1 MVFFGANDG
10 MLHAVLDQTDPD
22 IAVSGNETHYGTEAW
37 SFIPP
42 NQLIRLKYM
51 IEGSSHME
59 YVDSSPKI
67 YFHDVDKDNLVD
79 SIDGDKVILVC
90 GERRGGSSYFALD
103 VTVPNAPKYMYR
115 IGSGNDNTI
124 ISYNARTLDF
134 GAYNWV
140 GDLTTTV
147 YDSWMGGDMAT
158 APFVWGQIVS
168 LITTG
173 AQSGILELAN
183 IRRHAG
189 GAFEDGETLTLWDG
203 AGGWLDNAA
212 VVVGDEPLL
221 PDVIIP
227 ELGESWAEPQFGLV
241 KTTDS
246 DTDGTAVFFIG
257 GGYSENNTEGK
268 AVVAVNV
275 FTGAVVRKFTD
286 VNSYTTDTAH
296 TTDTNIYYSVPS
308 SVKVIDEDH
317 NGFID
322 KVYVGDLGGQL
333 WRIGQVTVDSDG
345 ITALSFPDC
354 DENINNWTGQLLFT
368 APTYVVD
375 SVTYRRKFYFA
386 PSVTLEHD
394 YDLVFIGTGDREAA
408 CDTTTGADRIYA
420 VKDAH
425 GSTTFT
431 EADLVDVTDPSA
443 AVPNLD
449 LTSGDVDINGQSDQ
463 GWYIRL
469 VDQSATA
476 VGEKVLAKST
486 IFYKTLYITTF
497 TPNNHPCLPG
507 GEGKVYAVD
516 YKTGAAV
523 LFLGSDID
531 GDGDADL
538 TRNLSIGG
546 GIPSKPV
553 MVVSKTS
560 RKLLISIGSTTPE
573 ATSEVLDAGVISI
586 DPLVPTKNFFLL
598 WWRQL
603 FS

>member
-1 MVFFGANDG
+1 
-10 MLHAVLDQTDPD
+10 
-22 IAVSGNETHYGTEAW
+22 
-37 SFIPP
+37 
-42 NQLIRLKYM
+42 M

-449 LTSGDVDINGQSDQ
+449 LASGDVDINGQSDQ